1 MCRIHNI
8 TGKLCHLSAAL
19 LLIFISLSIL
29 SCTRKPDQKKYII
42 GVINFNP
49 KLSSIVEGFKEGM
62 AENGY
67 IEGKNVTYMHLKD
80 PEDIDP
86 VLRDLKAGKA
96 DLILAV
102 STPAIKKAQNAV
114 RGTGIPIVG
123 ISYDPVRGGIVDSL
137 VYKKENITGIKVGEN
152 VQKALE
158 WLLLIAP
165 ETKHVFVP
173 VKFDTEAAQL
183 SLADLKDVAAK
194 LNVDLLVSSVEGPD
208 DLQAALSSI
217 PEDVD
222 AIFVLHSLLI
232 VSNLDTVLKTA
243 LKRRLPTASGSG
255 LYKYGVTVSYGE
267 DHRHTG
273 KQAGELARKV
283 LQGYPAAGL
292 PFKSADFILGINL
305 DNAKKIGLKIPEHIL
320 NQADII
326 LRAGAAN
333 KN

>member
-8 TGKLCHLSAAL
+8 TGNIYHLSAAL

-29 SCTRKPDQKKYII
+29 SCTRQPDKKKYLI
-42 GVINFNP
+42 GVINLNP
-49 KLSSIVEGFKEGM
+49 RLSSVVEGFKEGM

-67 IEGKNVTYMHLKD
+67 VEGKNVTYMHLKG
-80 PEDIDP
+80 PENIDTI
-86 VLRDLKAGKA
+86 LRDLKAGKA

-102 STPAIKKAQNAV
+102 STPAMKKAQNAV

-123 ISYDPVRGGIVDSL
+123 ISFDPVRGGIVDSL
-137 VYKKENITGIKVGEN
+137 VYKEENTTGIKVGES

-165 ETKHVFVP
+165 DTKRVFVP

-194 LNVDLLVSSVEGPD
+194 LNVDLLVSNVEGPD

-232 VSNLDTVLKTA
+232 VSNLDTVLETA
-243 LKRRLPTASGSG
+243 VKRKLPTASGSG
-255 LYKYGVTVSYGE
+255 LYKYGVTVSYGQ

-273 KQAGELARKV
+273 KQAGELAHKV
-283 LQGYPAAGL
+283 LQGHPAASL
-292 PFKSADFILGINL
+292 PFKTADLFLGINL
-305 DNAKKIGLKIPEHIL
+305 DNAKKIGLKIPEYIL
-320 NQADII
+320 KQAEFII
-326 LRAGAAN
+326 PAGAAN